1 MTTICDA
8 LYGHRFENPDGDVIY
23 KVHIYCLY
31 SAQTDVVDYTFDSF
45 EDLIRSTSIFF
56 GNFAAITTRVHP
68 YVNSNNEVD
77 LVVDIYVR
85 VRD

>member
-1 MTTICDA
+1 MITICDA

-23 KVHIYCLY
+23 KVHIYRLY

-45 EDLIRSTSIFF
+45 EDLCRSTSIFF

-68 YVNSNNEVD
+68 YVHSGNEVD
-77 LVVDIYVR
+77 LVVDIYAR